1 MAYLYIGL
9 GTNLG
14 NKIENLNNAI
24 QLITKKIGTVCS
36 LSSYY
41 NTSPWGFSSQNNFL
55 NAAACIETTQTPHT
69 ILQLTQNIE
78 QELGRTSKSKNKIYH
93 DRPIDIDLLIYD
105 QVIIQTPDLQLPHPL
120 MHLRHFVMEP
130 LVEIAPTLM
139 HPVLQKTILQLFWE
153 CCKHN

>member
-14 NKIENLNNAI
+14 NKVENLNNAI

-78 QELGRTSKSKNKIYH
+78 QELGRTSKSKNN
-93 DRPIDIDLLIYD
+93 
-105 QVIIQTPDLQLPHPL
+105 QTPDLQLPHPL

>member
-14 NKIENLNNAI
+14 NKVENLNNAF

-55 NAAACIETTQTPHT
+55 NAAACIETNQTPHT